1 MSPEQQPQRSKIITD
16 PVEPKGFKWHLDPS
30 DSKPILIKPMPIKA
44 TLDLFGN
51 GAMVINY
58 QDDMYFPNRWIR
70 FWAKIFFNSKWTLIK
85 DNERNIT
92 E

>member
-1 MSPEQQPQRSKIITD
+1 MTD
-16 PVEPKGFKWHLDPS
+16 PVPGQPSEGEHKLYLNSS
-30 DSKPILIKPMPIKA
+30 DSKPILIKGTKA

-70 FWAKIFFNSKWTLIK
+70 FWSKIFFNSKWTLIE
-85 DNERNIT
+85 DNERNNQT
-92 E
+92 NNNTRS